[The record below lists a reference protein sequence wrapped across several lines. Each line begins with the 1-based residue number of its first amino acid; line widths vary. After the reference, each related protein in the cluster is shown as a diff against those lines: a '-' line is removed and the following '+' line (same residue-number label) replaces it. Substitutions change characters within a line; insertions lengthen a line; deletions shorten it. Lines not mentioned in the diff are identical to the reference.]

1 MGLPMNI
8 RVTDMLVLFTI
19 RVMTAYGL
27 HYLRTSFVK
36 LYEDYIITRHKA
48 RTIGNLCLFYRVH

>member
-1 MGLPMNI
+1 MGFPMNI
-8 RVTDMLVLFTI
+8 RVTNTLVLFTI
-19 RVMTAYGL
+19 RVITAYGL

-36 LYEDYIITRHKA
+36 VYEDYIIPGHKA